1 MRIVSRLIV
10 FLCLTIFYQPM
21 SMAQKPALLAGP
33 VTGSVTTE
41 SAKVWICYQ
50 GEGDHFLGLLDTL
63 TRNVFTPVD
72 YAYVRD
78 RKKRMAVTFVFRDLQ
93 PGRYYQILIRI
104 AGKEVKKT
112 YGFYT
117 QPASPADSFLFLAG
131 SCALMNTDWTRTFFP
146 GGANRIF
153 PAMQRE
159 KASFMVWLGDN
170 VYYYGKQHT
179 NPNRMFQRNLQVR
192 RRFPLLKPFL
202 SAQPHYAIWDDHD
215 YGWNN
220 ANKDFPLKDSSLA
233 VFKGFWPNTY
243 PESAELKGNFFSFS
257 HGHADFFMTD
267 DRYFRDPPGK
277 ADAKMLG
284 DLQMSWLK
292 NRLLNSTAAFKFIC
306 VGSQVLNTSN
316 FDEDFLDYPE
326 ERQELLDFLRQH
338 RISGVIFLTGDKHY
352 AEISREE
359 TDGYPLY
366 DFTTS
371 PLTSPVLPRKLVGW
385 TPNKHQIPGM
395 DYGRK
400 NYGRV
405 TVKKAGER
413 YECILEICSARGK
426 RVKQHVISLNEWQ
439 AKP

>member
-1 MRIVSRLIV
+1 MISRFVILTCLIIFCSRI
-10 FLCLTIFYQPM
+10 

-41 SAKVWICYQ
+41 SARVWICYQ
-50 GEGDHFLGLLDTL
+50 GEGEHFLGLMDTL
-63 TRNVFTPVD
+63 TRNVFMPVD

-78 RKKRMAVTFVFRDLQ
+78 RKKRTAVTFVFQDLM

-104 AGKEVKKT
+104 AGKEEKKM

-117 QPASPADSFLFLAG
+117 QPAVPAESFTYLAG
-131 SCALMNTDWTRTFFP
+131 SCALMNTDLSRTFFP

-159 KASFMVWLGDN
+159 QASFMLWLGDN
-170 VYYYGKQHT
+170 VYYYGRQHT

-243 PESAELKGNFFSFS
+243 PESAELKGNFFAFT
-257 HGHADFFMTD
+257 HGHAEFFMTD
-267 DRYFRDPPGK
+267 GRYFRDAPGK

-284 DLQMSWLK
+284 DIQMSWLK

-316 FDEDFLDYPE
+316 FDEDYLDYPA
-326 ERQELLDFLRQH
+326 ERQELLDFLKQH
-338 RISGVIFLTGDKHY
+338 RITGVVFLTGDKHY

-371 PLTSPVLPRKLVGW
+371 PLTSPVLPRKLARW
-385 TPNKHQIPGM
+385 TPNKQQIPGM

-405 TVKKAGER
+405 TVQKAGEDFQ
-413 YECILEICSARGK
+413 CILEICSSLGK
-426 RVKQHVISLNEWQ
+426 RVKRHVISLNEWQ